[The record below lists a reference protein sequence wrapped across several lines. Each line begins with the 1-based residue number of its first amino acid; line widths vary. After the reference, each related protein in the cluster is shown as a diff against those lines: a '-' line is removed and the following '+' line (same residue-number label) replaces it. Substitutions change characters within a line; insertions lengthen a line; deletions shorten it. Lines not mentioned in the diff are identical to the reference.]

1 MAFGAGERGAEA
13 IVDTAAEAQR
23 CLRDAPEIDRA
34 FAAYEELRRERVER
48 IVAQGRRNGD
58 GKTPGRLGRVVRD
71 LALRVVFRRMHR
83 KTGGADPMA
92 WIHQHR
98 VAL

>member
-1 MAFGAGERGAEA
+1 MAIEDAVVLA
-13 IVDTAAEAQR
+13 R